1 MQFDEIPVI
10 TLSNRT
16 ILCISNMTSPSD
28 IADPASALRTLCK
41 ILRVDI
47 IRMLEAA
54 GSGHPGGS
62 LSIIDILAALYT
74 RVLRHKPAQP
84 DWPDRDRVILSK
96 GHGCPALYA
105 CMAHTG
111 YFPKER
117 LMSLRKLGSPLQGHP
132 DRVRLPGVEVSTGSL
147 GQGLSIALGMALA
160 GKLDGKDYHVWCVLG
175 DGEIQEGQVWE
186 ALMAAPKFKLDN
198 LTAILDWN
206 NGQIDGPVREIM
218 DIEPV
223 LEKFQ
228 AFRWRT
234 AVIDGH
240 DHGQILKALTAAR
253 EGSEGSPLA
262 IIAKTVKGKGVS
274 FMEHAI
280 DWHGKSPN
288 KGEADRAVSEI
299 ENG

>member
-1 MQFDEIPVI
+1 
-10 TLSNRT
+10 
-16 ILCISNMTSPSD
+16 MTSPTSD

>member
-1 MQFDEIPVI
+1 
-10 TLSNRT
+10 
-16 ILCISNMTSPSD
+16 
-28 IADPASALRTLCK
+28 
-41 ILRVDI
+41 
-47 IRMLEAA
+47 MLEAA

-111 YFPKER
+111 CFPKER